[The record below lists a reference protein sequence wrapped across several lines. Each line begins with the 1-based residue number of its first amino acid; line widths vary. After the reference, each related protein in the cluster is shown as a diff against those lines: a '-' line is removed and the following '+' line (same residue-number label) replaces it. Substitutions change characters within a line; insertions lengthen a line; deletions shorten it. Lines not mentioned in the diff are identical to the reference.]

1 MRASFGSTTEGQL
14 VMQLDE
20 FVQTVLVQ
28 IASGISKANVELTGV
43 DDPTGNIPY
52 LMDLGN
58 GEKAIAFDVA
68 VTTQSAV
75 EGELSGRSK
84 IFVADA
90 SLEGK
95 ATRFSEQVS
104 RVQFSVG
111 VDQRIGY
118 SLARMNRTKK
128 GT

>member
-1 MRASFGSTTEGQL
+1 
-14 VMQLDE
+14 MQLDE

-104 RVQFSVG
+104 RVQFRVG